1 MISVPLILAS
11 GRRCGALGAGPHVRA
26 GMAGRGPMLVPLN
39 CATGGRCGALG
50 AGPHMRAGM
59 AGRGAAMGA
68 WVCGGRIPIMAI
80 DALEM
85 AIASSN
91 VTGIAFSSFFFVGVP
106 RHNSQGCAGVQ
117 KHDCPLCTVNDR
129 RSRHTV
135 HVLFKRFSFLLI
147 EIVT

>member
-1 MISVPLILAS
+1 MISVPLMLAS

-91 VTGIAFSSFFFVGVP
+91 VTGIAFSSFFFVGVQE
-106 RHNSQGCAGVQ
+106 HNSQRMRGGAEARLPAVHGERSTIASRGSCVVQ
-117 KHDCPLCTVNDR
+117 KIL
-129 RSRHTV
+129 
-135 HVLFKRFSFLLI
+135 FSFD
-147 EIVT
+147 